1 MRLIDLSGYNRPV
14 RTYWTVMVVAGAS
27 VFVLALQLW
36 FGLSLIH
43 RIELDGLLV
52 LVIFVFWTYKIYF
65 KQASAKTREAEEASR
80 LHLATVE
87 ALATAIDAKDQT
99 THFHVRRVQIY
110 AAGLGK
116 LLKLSDLE
124 IAALRVG
131 SYLHDVGKLAVPDHI
146 LNKPGALTPAE
157 FEKTKVH
164 TVVGAE
170 ILTRVNFPYPV
181 LPIVRHHHERWDG
194 CGYPDGLSGEEIPVT
209 ARIMAIVDCFDSV
222 REERPFRP
230 GLPRD
235 QAIEMLRKEARSHF
249 DPELV
254 SLFIANLD
262 GLEAQINAL
271 GLMDEK
277 HISTTGGP
285 IVPASRNLELVVT
298 NRSLAAYDQIRN
310 AHREGYAL
318 YEMAR
323 TFGSSLEVK
332 NTLSV
337 LVDKVSHIVPFDT
350 CIVYLYDDTK
360 GFASAALAVGLN
372 AETMQA
378 QCIAPGEGA
387 TGFALANRRAIN
399 DLHPSL
405 DFKDTQFAPVDEY
418 HSMASLPLFK
428 GDLLLG
434 ALSIYSLAAG
444 KYSDDQIRL
453 LEAVTRLASDA
464 LANAVNHARAESN
477 ALTDPLSGLPNAR
490 CLHVRFE
497 EEVARSRRT
506 KCAFQVIMLDLDEFK
521 LVNDT
526 FGHQIG
532 DRMLREVAAL
542 VQAQMREYD
551 FLARYAGDEFVA
563 ILPNLTAEQVTEL
576 CERIEKVVSTFSLQ
590 IRADTY
596 ARVGISVGAAVFGED
611 GESLDQ
617 LLIAADQAM
626 YRAKSTHKIGLL
638 GPVNVESTYSQT
650 DAEQTSDIPG
660 NALITG

>member
-1 MRLIDLSGYNRPV
+1 
-14 RTYWTVMVVAGAS
+14 
-27 VFVLALQLW
+27 
-36 FGLSLIH
+36 
-43 RIELDGLLV
+43 
-52 LVIFVFWTYKIYF
+52 
-65 KQASAKTREAEEASR
+65 
-80 LHLATVE
+80 
-87 ALATAIDAKDQT
+87 
-99 THFHVRRVQIY
+99 
-110 AAGLGK
+110 
-116 LLKLSDLE
+116 
-124 IAALRVG
+124 
-131 SYLHDVGKLAVPDHI
+131 
-146 LNKPGALTPAE
+146 
-157 FEKTKVH
+157 
-164 TVVGAE
+164 
-170 ILTRVNFPYPV
+170 
-181 LPIVRHHHERWDG
+181 
-194 CGYPDGLSGEEIPVT
+194 
-209 ARIMAIVDCFDSV
+209 
-222 REERPFRP
+222 
-230 GLPRD
+230 
-235 QAIEMLRKEARSHF
+235 
-249 DPELV
+249 
-254 SLFIANLD
+254 
-262 GLEAQINAL
+262 
-271 GLMDEK
+271 
-277 HISTTGGP
+277 
-285 IVPASRNLELVVT
+285 
-298 NRSLAAYDQIRN
+298 
-310 AHREGYAL
+310 
-318 YEMAR
+318 
-323 TFGSSLEVK
+323 
-332 NTLSV
+332 
-337 LVDKVSHIVPFDT
+337 IVPFDT

-399 DLHPSL
+399 ELHPSL

-490 CLHVRFE
+490 GLQVRFD
-497 EEVARSRRT
+497 EEVSRSQRT
-506 KCAFQVIMLDLDEFK
+506 NCAFQVIMLDLDEFK

-617 LLIAADQAM
+617 LLIAADEAM
-626 YRAKSTHKIGLL
+626 YRAKSSHKIGFL
-638 GPVNVESTYSQT
+638 GPVNVETAYPKAE
-650 DAEQTSDIPG
+650 AEQASDVG
-660 NALITG
+660 ANTLITGSIN